1 MYCLDTGGDPRVCA
15 NGPSEE
21 YSLSV
26 AAAVLVITL
35 GMAVLQFTLK
45 PFEESA
51 EEASGGWRT
60 SPNRQVCPAH
70 MAPAIICLVPT
81 ELRLLTQRAV
91 DAARAAG

>member
-1 MYCLDTGGDPRVCA
+1 M
-15 NGPSEE
+15 
-21 YSLSV
+21 
-26 AAAVLVITL
+26 LVITL
-35 GMAVLQFTLK
+35 GMAVLQFQLK

-81 ELRLLTQRAV
+81 QLRLTQRAV
-91 DAARAAG
+91 DAARRLKLPTLASYWCWCAV